1 MNEVKN
7 ADTWIL
13 LTAKPL
19 AVDAVAA
26 FLRDERAGAINLF
39 LGTTRQ
45 WTRGME
51 TLHLE
56 YEAYEGMAVEEM
68 QRIAR
73 EAVKRWPVEK
83 IALHHR
89 TGVVGV
95 AESSVLIGVSTPHRA
110 DSFDATR
117 FLIDS
122 LKETVPIWKCERY
135 ASGEVEWVRGSGRGG
150 EAHQA

>member
-45 WTRGME
+45 WTRGRE
-51 TLHLE
+51 TMNLE

-83 IALHHR
+83 VAVHHR
-89 TGVVGV
+89 TGVVRV
-95 AESSVLIGVSTPHRA
+95 AESSVLIGLSTPHRA
-110 DSFDATR
+110 DSFEATR

-122 LKETVPIWKCERY
+122 LKETVPIWKRERY
-135 ASGEVEWVRGSGRGG
+135 TNGEVEWVRGSGRGG